1 MYRKEV
7 NERSPLRL
15 LEKSIHG
22 GLGRGNLGVVLS
34 RAGVGKTAFL
44 VQLGLDDLMRE
55 RKVLHVSL
63 DASID
68 RVRTWYDELFA
79 DLCRY
84 TELADPVASRVLVER
99 NRMIQVYPDG
109 GFTTER
115 LRSVA
120 ALLREHADFVPDA
133 VLVDGLDWA
142 TVSPT
147 LVTELKGIAME
158 ANAELW
164 ITGLTH
170 RHLTGHD
177 LDDLPETYRPFDS
190 LIDVAVFLAPRG
202 EHVDLRLLR
211 DHDNKEQLTTTLEL
225 EPVSLR
231 LSDSSAASFAL
242 AGELS
247 AKACTL
253 YSGAAS
259 GTEAAFGEA
268 AERHCVKEVNYSFP
282 SHQPAR
288 QRGLL
293 TLSERE
299 LRQGDVSLAYVSRRM
314 NRTYTSSQFFRRVLQ
329 TIWHQVNSSQQVFVV
344 GVIKE
349 DGTVKGGTG
358 WGAEL
363 ARVWSKP
370 LWVFDQEKVAW
381 FRWDAVGMEW
391 NSSEEPRITS
401 RRFCGTGTRFLS
413 DEGARAIESL
423 FAHSFASSD
432 S

>member
-44 VQLGLDDLMRE
+44 VQLGLDDLLRE

-68 RVRTWYDELFA
+68 RVRTWYDELFT

-84 TELADPVASRVLVER
+84 TELDDPVASRVLVER

-109 GFTTER
+109 GFTVDR

-120 ALLREHADFVPDA
+120 GLLREHADFVPDA
-133 VLVDGLDWA
+133 VLVDGLDWETA
-142 TVSPT
+142 GADLVSG
-147 LVTELKGIAME
+147 LKDIAVE
-158 ANAELW
+158 ADAELW

-170 RHLTGHD
+170 RHLDGGD
-177 LDDLPETYRPFDS
+177 PDDLPEAYRAFDG

-211 DHDNKEQLTTTLEL
+211 DHDNKELLTTTLEL

-231 LSDSSAASFAL
+231 LSEHSAARFAVTGDL
-242 AGELS
+242 AP
-247 AKACTL
+247 KTCTL

-259 GTEAAFGEA
+259 GTEAAFGAA
-268 AERHCVKEVNYSFP
+268 AEKWRVKEVNYTFP
-282 SHQPAR
+282 THEPAR
-288 QRGLL
+288 KRGLMM
-293 TLSERE
+293 LSERE

-344 GVIKE
+344 GVIQQ

-370 LWVFDQEKVAW
+370 LWVFDQELKGW
-381 FRWDAVGMEW
+381 FQWDPV
-391 NSSEEPRITS
+391 SSEWKTSDEPRITT

-413 DEGARAIESL
+413 EDGASAIESL
-423 FAHSFASSD
+423 FAKSFGPND
-432 S
+432 D